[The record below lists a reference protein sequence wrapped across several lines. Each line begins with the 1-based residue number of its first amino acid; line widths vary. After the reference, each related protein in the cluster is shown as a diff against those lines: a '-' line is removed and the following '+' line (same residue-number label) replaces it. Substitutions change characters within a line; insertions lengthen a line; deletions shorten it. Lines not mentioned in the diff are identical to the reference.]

1 MKRSEV
7 TGCLRL
13 YRKGIDAHAKL
24 REKLKAACVAAEG
37 VPLLRQAKKD
47 LEEAEGE
54 LARIGDGL
62 SVLPELADEVLLLRQ
77 RYALLKD
84 QAAQE
89 GIVCRRGD
97 DELSAADRKRRD
109 DDAD

>member
-1 MKRSEV
+1 MCAVLVEHVEATWTMPALQLLAPTSSKCSLRRRCVKRSEI

-24 REKLKAACVAAEG
+24 REKLKAARAAAEG

-77 RYALLKD
+77 
-84 QAAQE
+84 
-89 GIVCRRGD
+89 
-97 DELSAADRKRRD
+97 
-109 DDAD
+109 